1 MLVNLAFVMV
11 ITHRHFLGARIRA
24 MRLISARPLA
34 RESNL

>member
-1 MLVNLAFVMV
+1 MPADIIQV